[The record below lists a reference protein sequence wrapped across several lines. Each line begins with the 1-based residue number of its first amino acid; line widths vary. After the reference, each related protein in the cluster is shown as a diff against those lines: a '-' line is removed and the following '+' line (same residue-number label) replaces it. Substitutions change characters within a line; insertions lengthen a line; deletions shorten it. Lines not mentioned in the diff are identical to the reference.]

1 MIRVLVVDD
10 VKDLRL
16 LFRQILAEDEEIS
29 VIGEAADGIEA
40 IEQARLLQ
48 PDVVILD
55 LAMPRLD
62 GLRAM
67 PGLREAAPDTKI
79 LVLSA
84 FSSRDL
90 SSRVIRACATAMI
103 DKGASISKLRRTVHD
118 VHDAP
123 PKTGCDENTA

>member
-10 VKDLRL
+10 VKDLRM
-16 LFRQILAEDEEIS
+16 LFREILALDDEIS

-67 PGLREAAPDTKI
+67 PGLRQAAPDTKI

-90 SSRVIRACATAMI
+90 SARVIRACATAMI
-103 DKGASISKLRRTVHD
+103 DKGASVTKLRDTVRV
-118 VHDAP
+118 VHESP
-123 PKTGCDENTA
+123 PKTGCVQY